1 MREIAKWRDSGM
13 PIITISRGTFSGGKE
28 LAECLAETL
37 GYPCVSREV
46 IVEAAE
52 RYGASESALA
62 AAMSRAPSLLDRL
75 KRDRERYL
83 AFVRAA
89 LCQRA
94 KTGNLVYH
102 GHAGHHL
109 LAGIRHV
116 IRVRVVADIS
126 YRVQAAMK
134 RLNMTSHQAE
144 TYIKKVDAERV
155 KWTQFLYGVAWA
167 DPGNYDVVLNL
178 ERLGIQGACAA
189 VLRLAELEMFQPTEE
204 SLAAMENLALSSLV
218 LAALARDERTR
229 DGSFQVQ
236 ATAGVVTVQG
246 MVRVPGMAESVFEV
260 AGAVEGVKQV
270 VNNVVLGG
278 YPV

>member
-1 MREIAKWRDSGM
+1 M
-13 PIITISRGTFSGGKE
+13 PIITISRGTFSGGKD
-28 LAECLAETL
+28 LAECLAEKL
-37 GYPCVSREV
+37 GYRCVSREV

-52 RYGASESALA
+52 RYGVSESELFAAL
-62 AAMSRAPSLLDRL
+62 SQAPSLLDRL

-83 AFVRAA
+83 AFIKAA

-94 KTGNLVYH
+94 KAGDLVYH

-126 YRVQAAMK
+126 FRVQAAMK
-134 RLNMTSHQAE
+134 RLGMTSHQAE
-144 TYIKKVDAERV
+144 TYIRKVDRERV
-155 KWTQFLYGVAWA
+155 RWTQFLYGVAWE

-178 ERLGIQGACAA
+178 EHLGIEGACAT
-189 VLRLAELEMFQPTEE
+189 VVGLAKLDVFQPTEE

-218 LAALARDERTR
+218 LAALAMDERTR
-229 DGSFQVQ
+229 DASFRVQ
-236 ATAGVVTVQG
+236 ATAGVVTVEG
-246 MVRVPGMAESVFEV
+246 IVRVPGMAEAVPGV
-260 AGAVEGVKQV
+260 ADAVEGVKQV
-270 VNNVVLGG
+270 VSNVVLAG

>member
-1 MREIAKWRDSGM
+1 M

-28 LAECLAETL
+28 LAECLADTL

-52 RYGASESALA
+52 RYGVSEGELFAAL
-62 AAMSRAPSLLDRL
+62 SRAPSLLDRV

-83 AFVRAA
+83 VFIQAA

-94 KTGNLVYH
+94 KAGNLVYH
-102 GHAGHHL
+102 GLAGHHL
-109 LAGIRHV
+109 LAGIHHV

-126 YRVQAAMK
+126 YRVQAAME
-134 RLNMTSHQAE
+134 RLAMTSHQAE
-144 TYIKKVDAERV
+144 AYIRKVDRERV
-155 KWTQFLYGVAWA
+155 KWTQFLYGVAWE
-167 DPGNYDVVLNL
+167 DPRNYDVVLNL
-178 ERLGIQGACAA
+178 ERLGIPGACAT
-189 VLRLAELEMFQPTEE
+189 VLRLAELDVFQPTAE
-204 SLAAMENLALSSLV
+204 SLAAMEDLALSSLV
-218 LAALARDERTR
+218 RAVLAGDKRTR

-236 ATAGVVTVQG
+236 ATAGVVTVEG
-246 MVRVPGMAESVFEV
+246 VVRVSGIAEVVPEV

>member
-1 MREIAKWRDSGM
+1 M

-28 LAECLAETL
+28 LAECLTEKL
-37 GYPCVSREV
+37 GYACVSREV

-52 RYGASESALA
+52 RYGVSESELFAAL
-62 AAMSRAPSLLDRL
+62 SRAPTFLDRL

-83 AFVRAA
+83 AFIKAA

-94 KTGNLVYH
+94 KAGNLIYH
-102 GHAGHHL
+102 GLAGHHL

-126 YRVQAAMK
+126 YRVQAAME
-134 RLNMTSHQAE
+134 RLGMTSHQAE
-144 TYIKKVDAERV
+144 TYIRKVDRERV
-155 KWTQFLYGVAWA
+155 KWTQFLYGVTWQ

-178 ERLGIQGACAA
+178 EHLGIPGACAT
-189 VLRLAELEMFQPTEE
+189 VLRMAELDVFQPTEE

-218 LAALARDERTR
+218 LAVLARDERTR
-229 DGSFQVQ
+229 DGSFQVR
-236 ATAGVVTVQG
+236 ATAGVVTVEG
-246 MVRVPGMAESVFEV
+246 MVRVPGIAESVPEV
-260 AGAVEGVKQV
+260 AGAVEDVKQV
-270 VNNVVLGG
+270 INNVVLAG

>member
-1 MREIAKWRDSGM
+1 M

-28 LAECLAETL
+28 LAECLAEKL

-83 AFVRAA
+83 AFVKAA

-134 RLNMTSHQAE
+134 RLGMTSHQAE

-189 VLRLAELEMFQPTEE
+189 VLRLAELEMFQPTDE
-204 SLAAMENLALSSLV
+204 SLAALDNLALSSLV

-229 DGSFQVQ
+229 DGSFQAQ
-236 ATAGVVTVQG
+236 AMAGVVTVQG
-246 MVRVPGMAESVFEV
+246 MVRVPGMAESVLEV